1 MAEGAGGGGGAAD
14 LALGGDVAAALG
26 HVRAASGRRA
36 RRVEAYRAE
45 CRAVAAAVAR
55 LGGQTR
61 HAALVP
67 YGRKAFMD
75 GELVHTGAVVV
86 RMADGFLVERT
97 AEQALELLERR
108 AGTGLRPKG
117 DGAAAPA
124 PAPKQVRFAAAE
136 AEAEGDAESSGAAGR
151 VAAALEGV
159 GLGEAGARGVAAP
172 APKGPAIGTI
182 SVQESTGR
190 NRAITGKKQ
199 GQSLFAAK
207 FGKRPS

>member
-1 MAEGAGGGGGAAD
+1 MAEWGGGAAD

-67 YGRKAFMD
+67 YGRMAFMD
-75 GELVHTGAVVV
+75 GELVHTGALVV

-108 AGTGLRPKG
+108 AGTDLRPERG
-117 DGAAAPA
+117 GAAA
-124 PAPKQVRFAAAE
+124 PAPKQVRFAEAE
-136 AEAEGDAESSGAAGR
+136 AEAEAEAGGDAESSGAAGA

-159 GLGEAGARGVAAP
+159 GLGEAGAHGGAAP

-182 SVQESTGR
+182 RVQESTGR
-190 NRAITGKKQ
+190 NRAVTGKKQ